1 MGHKVFLEII
11 PSSVC
16 ENCASPPVGVPKY
29 LSQTERAKVR
39 LGFCGIRKVAVKEVV
54 HKREIDLMAIRN
66 KNIIQFYHHYGNIL
80 VMQYAGGP
88 TLAQVTNVIGDMR
101 EEVAIQISNGLTY
114 LHSLSVL
121 HKNIRTDNI
130 LLTQN
135 FDVKIA
141 GFGSEDMDCSVEWLA
156 PELREDPTRYSRQS
170 DIYNLGVIMEKMG
183 KGSPTYMQW
192 MVQCQSKKP
201 NDRPLDC
208 PFIQAFP
215 EDPKVKECETKEE
228 RLHRLKSIALQ
239 GDSNVANHLGWMYK
253 TGTKVPINETEA
265 LEWFLLAAKDHA
277 DAQITMGVHYRDTDP
292 IAAEEWFLKAAEQGY
307 HKAWSNLG
315 RLMFLQRR
323 YGKAKEWY
331 CKAAEFNDAHAQ
343 YSLGEMYFQGCHVS
357 QDDLQA
363 LEWFLKAAV
372 QGYAD
377 AEYSVGH
384 MHQYGR
390 GTRQDDG
397 EAEKWYMKAMEQG
410 HITAEKSLA
419 KMRNDKVF
427 QQWAQETDLPAVSVD
442 VAQYL
447 DTANF
452 SDILKNLKAHSLGP
466 NELFLHA
473 TEEREKFIENYS
485 HSLVPVPQ
493 EVEEESSDEFEATR
507 VW

>member
-1 MGHKVFLEII
+1 VILNLALFDTEHSPARDLRLIMYEAFLEIV

-16 ENCASPPVGVPKY
+16 RNCASPLVGSPKY

-39 LGFCGIRKVAVKEVV
+39 LGFCGIRKVAVKVVV

-88 TLAQVTNVIGDMR
+88 TLAQVINGVEDIR

-141 GFGSEDMDCSVEWLA
+141 GFGSKDVDCSVEWLA
-156 PELREDPTRYSRQS
+156 PELREDPNRYSCQS

-183 KGSPTYMQW
+183 KGSPTYMRW

-208 PFIQAFP
+208 PFIQAPP
-215 EDPKVKECETKEE
+215 EVKVKECETKED
-228 RLHRLKSIALQ
+228 RLHRLEDIAFQ
-239 GDSNVANHLGWMYK
+239 GNSDVANHLGWMYR
-253 TGTKVPINETEA
+253 TGTKVPIDETKS
-265 LEWFLLAAKDHA
+265 LEWFLLAAKDHSE
-277 DAQITMGVHYRDTDP
+277 AQNTMGVHYRDTDP
-292 IAAEEWFLKAAEQGY
+292 IAAEELFLKAAEQGC

-315 RLMFLQRR
+315 RLMFSQHR
-323 YGKAKEWY
+323 YGKAMECY
-331 CKAAEFNDAHAQ
+331 CKASEFNDALAQ
-343 YSLGEMYFQGCHVS
+343 YSLGEMYFQGRHVS

-372 QGYAD
+372 QGNAD
-377 AEYSVGH
+377 AEYSVGY
-384 MHQYGR
+384 MHQHGR

-397 EAEKWYMKAMEQG
+397 EAEKWYMKAMDQG
-410 HITAEKSLA
+410 HIAAERSLA
-419 KMRNDKVF
+419 KLRNDKVF
-427 QQWAQETDLPAVSVD
+427 RQWAQETDLPAVSVD
-442 VAQYL
+442 NAEYL
-447 DTANF
+447 HAADF
-452 SDILKNLKAHSLGP
+452 SDILKNPKAHSLNPYG
-466 NELFLHA
+466 FFHHA
-473 TEEREKFIENYS
+473 MEERKKVSF
-485 HSLVPVPQ
+485 Q
-493 EVEEESSDEFEATR
+493 
-507 VW
+507 